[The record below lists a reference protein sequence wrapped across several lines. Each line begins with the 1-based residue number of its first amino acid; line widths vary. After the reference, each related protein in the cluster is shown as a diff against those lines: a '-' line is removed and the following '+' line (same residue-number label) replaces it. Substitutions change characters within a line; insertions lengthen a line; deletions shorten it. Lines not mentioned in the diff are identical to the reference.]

1 MSDGDSERFLT
12 RRTALKLSALS
23 LGTTAATSLA
33 TATTTDDP
41 REKAKTLFR
50 NQETT
55 KAVEILEDAGIP
67 HQHAEHS
74 VPVSDDPTAADPTN
88 DDDDGLSTQ
97 DFFTNPASHKIN
109 TLLYETYTDGVWHL
123 GMSWNLTRN
132 SDFDGPEPT
141 DALILAWDDSHF
153 KYDPNSLDYEVTH
166 EYDMLTETVTHT
178 DGHTLDGGKY
188 VDYMEVSN
196 GPLIG
201 DYNNGIG
208 FRIFD
213 HAAESDGVNVYWPQ
227 RQYGHADIDIERQ
240 ADGPANVQTLFEHTW
255 SIGNVSQFDPIFNTS
270 ISKNASSVDITIP
283 FEADSWSKGALKEI
297 PDNT

>member
-1 MSDGDSERFLT
+1 MT

-23 LGTTAATSLA
+23 LSTTATTGLA

-41 REKAKTLFR
+41 REKAKTLFQK
-50 NQETT
+50 QETS

-67 HQHAEHS
+67 HKHAEHS
-74 VPVSDDPTAADPTN
+74 VPISDDPSAADSTN
-88 DDDDGLSTQ
+88 DEDGISTQ
-97 DFFTNPASHKIN
+97 DFFTNPESNKIS

-123 GMSWNLTRN
+123 STGWNLTRN

-166 EYDMLTETVTHT
+166 EYDMPSGTVTHT
-178 DGHTLDGGKY
+178 DGHTLEGGKY

-213 HAAESDGVNVYWPQ
+213 HAQESTGVSVYWPQ
-227 RQYGHADIDIERQ
+227 RQYGHANIEIERQ
-240 ADGPANVQTLFEHTW
+240 ADGPANVQTRFEHTW

-283 FEADSWSKGALKEI
+283 VEADSWNKDALKEI